1 MSVLGEAEQRAV
13 RELLAGLERD
23 VDVLVETGPAESPVS
38 VITVAG
44 EVDFN
49 ARAVQ
54 LAEAVAEL
62 APRVSLQVA
71 ARAEPGRW
79 PAFTVAG
86 ALRYVGLPWG
96 YELSTLVGAIRE
108 AARAETSLS
117 AASVEALAGLERD
130 VHADVYVT
138 PT

>member
-1 MSVLGEAEQRAV
+1 M
-13 RELLAGLERD
+13 
-23 VDVLVETGPAESPVS
+23 
-38 VITVAG
+38 
-44 EVDFN
+44 
-49 ARAVQ
+49 
-54 LAEAVAEL
+54 
-62 APRVSLQVA
+62 
-71 ARAEPGRW
+71 
-79 PAFTVAG
+79 
-86 ALRYVGLPWG
+86 GLPWG